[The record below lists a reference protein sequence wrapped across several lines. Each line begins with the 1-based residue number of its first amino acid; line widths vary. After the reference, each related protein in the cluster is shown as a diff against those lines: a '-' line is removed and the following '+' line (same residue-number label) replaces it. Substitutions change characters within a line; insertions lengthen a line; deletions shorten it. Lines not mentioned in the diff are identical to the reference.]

1 MDSDFSETIVMSRS
15 SRVTH
20 IIVGLA
26 TFFFFFM
33 YKIIVLQWKLKDIT
47 HNYFITVQSLSIKD
61 V

>member
-20 IIVGLA
+20 IVDGLA
-26 TFFFFFM
+26 TFFFM

>member
-26 TFFFFFM
+26 TFFFFM